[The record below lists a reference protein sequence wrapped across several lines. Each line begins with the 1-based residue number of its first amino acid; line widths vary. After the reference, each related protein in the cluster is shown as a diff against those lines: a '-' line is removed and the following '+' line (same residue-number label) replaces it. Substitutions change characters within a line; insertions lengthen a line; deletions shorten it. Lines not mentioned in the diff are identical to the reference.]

1 MGISFTSTGSFDKT
15 VASLKAMQKIDII
28 GILNSFGQEGVNALI
43 RATPYDTGLAEHSW
57 GFKVSGSGGKYEIAW
72 TNTDLEN
79 GFRVV
84 IMLQHGYAT
93 GTGGYVQG
101 RDFINPAMRPI
112 FDHIADKAWKA
123 VTSA

>member
-1 MGISFTSTGSFDKT
+1 MGVSITSTGSFEKT
-15 VASLKAMQKIDII
+15 LASLTAMQKIDIPS
-28 GILNSFGQEGVNALI
+28 ILNACGQEGVNALA
-43 RATPYDTGLAEHSW
+43 RATPIETGLAEHSW
-57 GFKVSGSGGKYEIAW
+57 SFKVKSSGGRYEIAW
-72 TNTDLEN
+72 VNTDIEN

-84 IMLQHGYAT
+84 IMLQYGYGT

-112 FDHIADKAWKA
+112 FDKIADKVWKA

>member
-1 MGISFTSTGSFDKT
+1 MGVSVTSTGSFDKT
-15 VASLKAMQKIDII
+15 LASLKAMQKLDIQS
-28 GILNSFGQEGVNALI
+28 ILNSCGQEGVNALI
-43 RATPYDTGLAEHSW
+43 RSTPTDTGLAEHSW
-57 GFKVSGSGGKYEIAW
+57 GYKVSGSGGRYEIAW
-72 TNTDLEN
+72 VNTDIEN

-84 IMLQHGYAT
+84 IMLQYGYGT

-112 FDHIADKAWKA
+112 FDKIADTVWKA